1 MDAST
6 GAAHTHINPETQT
19 GFGDASRLWL
29 EALADEELQQWRAS
43 LGALAARVEAAIQVR
58 QQHSSS
64 ATAAETADARAVHED
79 TIDAADALLR
89 GVRQH
94 QFFLTGLES
103 AWHAL
108 YSFDAYQNA
117 QEELSCAVLDW
128 RQALEERSPTEADC
142 FQRLELLAW
151 RSLSEGM
158 LLVDIYQHGNG
169 PLSEQPPASFS
180 CCSPAWLW
188 LQLRSWWQRP

>member
-29 EALADEELQQWRAS
+29 DALADEELQQWRAS
-43 LGALAARVEAAIQVR
+43 LTALATRVEAAIQAR
-58 QQHSSS
+58 QHNP
-64 ATAAETADARAVHED
+64 AALAGGASED
-79 TIDAADALLR
+79 TADAADALLR

-117 QEELSCAVLDW
+117 QEELSTAVLDW
-128 RQALEERSPTEADC
+128 HQALEERSPTEADC

-169 PLSEQPPASFS
+169 PLSEQPPEPRG
-180 CCSPAWLW
+180 CCIAAWLW
-188 LQLRSWWQRP
+188 VRSWWPLK

>member
-29 EALADEELQQWRAS
+29 DALADEELQQWRAS
-43 LGALAARVEAAIQVR
+43 LTALATRVEAAIQAR
-58 QQHSSS
+58 QHNP
-64 ATAAETADARAVHED
+64 AALAGGAAEDTA
-79 TIDAADALLR
+79 DAADALLR

-117 QEELSCAVLDW
+117 K
-128 RQALEERSPTEADC
+128 
-142 FQRLELLAW
+142 
-151 RSLSEGM
+151 
-158 LLVDIYQHGNG
+158 
-169 PLSEQPPASFS
+169 
-180 CCSPAWLW
+180 
-188 LQLRSWWQRP
+188 

>member
-1 MDAST
+1 MVDAST
-6 GAAHTHINPETQT
+6 GAAHTHTHTHINPETQT

-29 EALADEELQQWRAS
+29 DALADEELQQWRTS
-43 LGALAARVEAAIQVR
+43 LTALATRVEAAIQAR
-58 QQHSSS
+58 QHNP
-64 ATAAETADARAVHED
+64 TAATGGASED
-79 TIDAADALLR
+79 TADAADALLR

-117 QEELSCAVLDW
+117 QEELSSAVLDW
-128 RQALEERSPTEADC
+128 HQALEDRSASEADC

-158 LLVDIYQHGNG
+158 LLVDIYQNGNG
-169 PLSEQPPASFS
+169 PLSEQPPEPQGY
-180 CCSPAWLW
+180 CSAAWLW
-188 LQLRSWWQRP
+188 LRSWWPLK